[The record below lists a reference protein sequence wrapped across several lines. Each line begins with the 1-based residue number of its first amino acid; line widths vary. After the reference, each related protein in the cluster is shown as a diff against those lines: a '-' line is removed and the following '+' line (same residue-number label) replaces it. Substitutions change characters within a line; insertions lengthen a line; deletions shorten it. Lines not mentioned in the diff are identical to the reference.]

1 MDRAREPMWESLPTV
16 IQERIV
22 DFVVV
27 GREPNS
33 GVVKPNALGPR
44 LVNKMF
50 AHVLKYHVDICQT
63 KDPERFVRT
72 ALEQARL
79 RSFSGASRPRVEA
92 CTADFYASIYSG
104 VYYFC
109 TTPVT
114 RPPRKDAALYEALLK
129 EMPRELSLVS
139 PQLRKGFLHFVA
151 QVPRSVLRT
160 HVPWYRAQDVVS
172 EDAPPRLRRL
182 STPPPSHQ
190 PRTADQPGGGEG
202 CGGAVTFK
210 IDHNA
215 PLTQP

>member
-1 MDRAREPMWESLPTV
+1 MLQSSLMDRAREPMWESLPTV

-72 ALEQARL
+72 ALEQMRL
-79 RSFSGASRPRVEA
+79 RAARGIDASYRE
-92 CTADFYASIYSG
+92 CTADFYSSIYSG
-104 VYYFC
+104 VYFLC

-151 QVPRSVLRT
+151 HACKYLDRFYVHMYHGTALKTSFRKMRRRVCAD
-160 HVPWYRAQDVVS
+160 YR
-172 EDAPPRLRRL
+172 RLLRRISL
-182 STPPPSHQ
+182 VLLTNLAEV
-190 PRTADQPGGGEG
+190 RA
-202 CGGAVTFK
+202 AA
-210 IDHNA
+210 A
-215 PLTQP
+215 P